1 MIITIF
7 AEMMGGYWGIRNK
20 FLKTGNPLMRKFYDK
35 FFRLFIE
42 ERGSSIDLRT
52 EIANEPIFPHRINGI
67 FIASSSKIGRN
78 CVIYHQVTIG
88 VNMIPGSKN
97 QGAPIIGDDV
107 YIGAGAKIIGGIR
120 IGNNVRIG
128 ANAVVFSDI
137 PDNATVVA
145 SAGRL
150 IEKQDVQ
157 NNRFYRYSNK
167 LGCLVFIQDGKEI
180 PETDQNI
187 LKLLGHS

>member
-1 MIITIF
+1 MLITIT
-7 AEMMGGYWGIRNK
+7 AEILGGYWGIRSK
-20 FLKTGNPLMRKFYDK
+20 YLKTKNPILKIFYDK
-35 FFRLFIE
+35 FFRLYIE

-52 EIANEPIFPHRINGI
+52 EVANEPIFPHRINGI

-107 YIGAGAKIIGGIR
+107 YIGAGAKIIGGIK

-128 ANAVVFSDI
+128 ANAVVFADV

-145 SAGRL
+145 NAGRV
-150 IEKQDVQ
+150 IEKEAKQ

-167 LGCLVFIQDGKEI
+167 LKGIVYIEDGKEI
-180 PETDQNI
+180 LETNDEI
-187 LKLLGHS
+187 LRLLGAR